1 MRPKKHETTGSSDLF
16 RARLEQIIN
25 MKHELVQLAGK
36 IDWDW
41 LDGEIAPLY
50 SDKGRPGIETRFVL
64 GLLLLKHV
72 YGLSDEGVCE
82 RWVYDPYFQYFTGEE
97 FFQHAFPHER
107 SDLSHWRKR
116 LGAKLELML
125 AESLRVA
132 HQSGALRTRDLERV
146 TVDTTVQP
154 KAITFPTD
162 AKLVHAAIR
171 GLNRLAKKHGVRLR
185 QSYRRI
191 AKHAAMMAG
200 RYAHAKQF
208 NRHRRQLQLLRTRL
222 GRLIRDI
229 GRKIAGDVDLEAA
242 FAWPL
247 SRANQIRSQQ
257 QRQRGW
263 KLYSFHAPEVECI
276 GKGKASAPYEFG
288 VKVSIVTTNARAPGG
303 QFVLHAK
310 ALPGNPYDGHTLAA
324 AIEATERLTGCAIE
338 RGYVDKGYRGHH
350 TANPRRIFI
359 SGQKR
364 GVFGVI
370 KRELRRRSAIEAV
383 IGHMKTDGHLG
394 RCHLKGRDGDAANA
408 ILTAVGY
415 NFRLVLAWLKLF
427 LLSILAALKQFPA
440 DLNRWDSQQSR
451 NE

>member
-1 MRPKKHETTGSSDLF
+1 MRPKQQATTQTGDLF

-25 MKHELVQLAGK
+25 MKQELVQLAGK
-36 IDWDW
+36 IDWAW

-50 SDKGRPGIETRFVL
+50 SDKGRPGIETRFVI
-64 GLLLLKHV
+64 GLLLLKHI

-82 RWVYDPYFQYFTGEE
+82 RWVYDPYFQFFTGEE

-116 LGAKLELML
+116 LGDKLELLL

-132 HQSGALRTRDLERV
+132 HESGALRTRDLARV

-154 KAITFPTD
+154 KATAFPTD
-162 AKLVHAAIR
+162 AKLLHAAIR
-171 GLNRLAKKHGVRLR
+171 GLNRLAVKHGVRLR
-185 QSYRRI
+185 QSYLRV

-208 NRHRRQLQLLRTRL
+208 NRHRKQLRILRSRL
-222 GRLIRDI
+222 GRIIRDI
-229 GRKIAGDVDLEAA
+229 GRKIAGQPALEEV

-247 SRANQIRSQQ
+247 ARAAQIRSQQ

-288 VKVSIVTTNARAPGG
+288 IKVSIVTTNARAPGG
-303 QFVLHAK
+303 LFVLQAK
-310 ALPGNPYDGHTLAA
+310 ALPGNPYDGHTLRA
-324 AIEATERLTGCAIE
+324 AIADTERLTGCAIE
-338 RGYVDKGYRGHH
+338 RAYVDKGYRGHD
-350 TANPRRIFI
+350 ADNPHRVFI

-383 IGHMKTDGHLG
+383 IGHMKAEGHLG
-394 RCHLKGRDGDAANA
+394 RCYLKGNAGDAANA

-415 NFRLVLAWLKLF
+415 NFRLVLAWLRMLLRLILTALFGALIARPPLKL
-427 LLSILAALKQFPA
+427 AC
-440 DLNRWDSQQSR
+440 
-451 NE
+451 